1 LSLKPI
7 CDPRDPNDL
16 THLNELNDPNII
28 NRPTGKPANGPTELG
43 VHAAVE
49 NQIPDEEPKMRVRV
63 KQFVEEVLNSVSQ
76 QVEKEGRIPPEI
88 VEKMRELGLFGLS
101 IPKKYGGLGLS
112 TLDEILVY
120 EELTKTNASF
130 RSRIGTSNSIG
141 SMGILYDGTEE
152 QKQKYLSRVA
162 SGQWTAAF
170 ALTEP
175 DAGSDASN
183 IKASAVLAGDNWVLN
198 GSKVFITNGDCAN
211 LITTIAVTDEEKRAR
226 GGFTAFIVE
235 NDFPGFSAGPPDNK
249 MGLKGSHTNE
259 LVFRNCLVPKE
270 NVIGGSEMVGQGF
283 KTAMR
288 VLDKGR
294 LTMGACALGASQ
306 KLLELCVEHVRKM
319 IQSGKS
325 KNDLQ
330 SAQFVLADMATEIH
344 AGRQM
349 LYHAARLRDT
359 GKNVT
364 HEASMVK
371 LFCTEMASRIADKAM
386 DIFGDSGYLKKS
398 QIEMFLRD
406 VRLYRI
412 FEGTSEIQRMV
423 ISRNL
428 LRG

>member
-1 LSLKPI
+1 MGYQLSDDELK
-7 CDPRDPNDL
+7 
-16 THLNELNDPNII
+16 II
-28 NRPTGKPANGPTELG
+28 ETT
-43 VHAAVE
+43 
-49 NQIPDEEPKMRVRV
+49 
-63 KQFVEEVLNSVSQ
+63 KQFVAAELDPVSRE
-76 QVEKEGRIPPEI
+76 VEKDGRIPAPI
-88 VEKMRELGLFGLS
+88 VERMRELGLFGLS

-112 TLDEILVY
+112 TLAEILVY
-120 EELTKTNASF
+120 EELTKTNACF

-141 SMGILYDGTEE
+141 SMGILYDGTRK
-152 QKQKYLSRVA
+152 QKQTYLSRIA
-162 SGQWTAAF
+162 TGQWTAAF

-183 IKASAVLAGDNWVLN
+183 IKTSAVLEGDNWILN
-198 GSKVFITNGDCAN
+198 GSKIFITNGDCADV
-211 LITTIAVTDEEKRAR
+211 ITTIAVTDEEKRAR

-235 NDFPGFSAGPPDNK
+235 NGFPGFSVGPPDNK
-249 MGLKGSHTNE
+249 MGIKGSHTNE
-259 LVFRNCLVPKE
+259 LVFRNCRVPKE
-270 NVIGGSEMVGQGF
+270 NVIGGGAMAGQGF

-306 KLLELCVEHVRKM
+306 KLLELSVDQVRKM
-319 IQSGKS
+319 IRSGKS

-330 SAQFVLADMATEIH
+330 AVQFVLADMATEIH

-371 LFCTEMASRIADKAM
+371 LFCTEMAGRVADKAM
-386 DIFGDSGYLKKS
+386 DIFEDSGYMKES
-398 QIEMFLRD
+398 RIEMFLRD

-423 ISRNL
+423 ISRKL
-428 LRG
+428 LRD

>member
-1 LSLKPI
+1 M
-7 CDPRDPNDL
+7 
-16 THLNELNDPNII
+16 
-28 NRPTGKPANGPTELG
+28 
-43 VHAAVE
+43 
-49 NQIPDEEPKMRVRV
+49 PDEEHNIRNRV
-63 KQFVEEVLNSVSQ
+63 KQFVAEELNPISL
-76 QVEKEGRIPPEI
+76 QVETSGEIPQEI
-88 VEKMRELGLFGLS
+88 IEKMRVLGLFGLS
-101 IPKKYGGLGLS
+101 IPPEYGGLGLT
-112 TLDEILVY
+112 TLEEIRVY
-120 EELTKTNASF
+120 EELTKTNACF

-141 SMGILYDGTEE
+141 SMGILFDGTED
-152 QKQKYLSRVA
+152 QKQKYLSRIA

-183 IKASAVLAGDNWVLN
+183 IKASAVLEGDHWVLN
-198 GSKVFITNGDCAN
+198 GSKLFITNGDCAN
-211 LITTIAVTDEEKRAR
+211 VITTIVVTDEDKRAR
-226 GGFTAFIVE
+226 GGFSAFIIQ
-235 NDFPGFSAGPPDNK
+235 NDFAGFSVGPPDKK

-259 LVFRNCLVPKE
+259 LVFRNCVVPKD
-270 NVIGGSEMVGQGF
+270 NVIGGMGMVGQGF

-306 KLLELCVEHVRKM
+306 KLLDLSVAHVQQM

-325 KNDLQ
+325 SSDLQ
-330 SAQFVLADMATEIH
+330 AAQFALADMATEIY

-386 DIFGDSGYLKKS
+386 DIFGDEGYLKVS
-398 QIEMFLRD
+398 QVEMFLRD

-423 ISRNL
+423 VSRNL
-428 LRG
+428 LRV

>member
-1 LSLKPI
+1 MNPISL
-7 CDPRDPNDL
+7 
-16 THLNELNDPNII
+16 
-28 NRPTGKPANGPTELG
+28 
-43 VHAAVE
+43 
-49 NQIPDEEPKMRVRV
+49 
-63 KQFVEEVLNSVSQ
+63 
-76 QVEKEGRIPPEI
+76 QVEKEGHIPPEI
-88 VEKMRELGLFGLS
+88 VEKMRELGFFGLS
-101 IPKKYGGLGLS
+101 IPQKYGGLGLS
-112 TLDEILVY
+112 TLGEIMVY
-120 EELTKTNASF
+120 EELTKTNACF

-141 SMGILYDGTEE
+141 SMGILFDGTEG
-152 QKQKYLSRVA
+152 QKQRYLSRIA

-183 IKASAVLAGDNWVLN
+183 IKASAVLEGDNWVMN
-198 GSKVFITNGDCAN
+198 GAKLFITNGDCAN
-211 LITTIAVTDEEKRAR
+211 VITTIAVTDEDKGAR
-226 GGFTAFIVE
+226 GGVTAFIVE
-235 NDFPGFSAGPPDNK
+235 NDFPGLSVGPPDKK
-249 MGLKGSHTNE
+249 MGLSGSHTNE

-270 NVIGGSEMVGQGF
+270 NVIGGTAMVGQGF

-294 LTMGACALGASQ
+294 LTMGACAVGASQ
-306 KLLELCVEHVRKM
+306 KLLELSVEHVQNI

-330 SAQFVLADMATEIH
+330 AVQFALADMATEIY

-349 LYHAARLRDT
+349 LYQAARLRDT

-371 LFCTEMASRIADKAM
+371 LFCTEMASRIADKAI
-386 DIFGDSGYLKKS
+386 DIFEDEGYLKTS
-398 QIEMFLRD
+398 QVEMFLRD

-428 LRG
+428 LRK

>member
-1 LSLKPI
+1 MLES
-7 CDPRDPNDL
+7 
-16 THLNELNDPNII
+16 
-28 NRPTGKPANGPTELG
+28 
-43 VHAAVE
+43 
-49 NQIPDEEPKMRVRV
+49 QIPVEELEIRAIV
-63 KQFVEEVLNSVSQ
+63 KQFVEEELNPISL
-76 QVEKEGRIPPEI
+76 QVEKDGRIPPEI
-88 VEKMRELGLFGLS
+88 VDKMRQLGFFGFS
-101 IPKKYGGLGLS
+101 IPKDYGGLGLS
-112 TLDEILVY
+112 TLGEIMVY
-120 EELTKTNASF
+120 EELTKTNACF

-141 SMGILYDGTEE
+141 SMGILFDGTEG
-152 QKQKYLSRVA
+152 QKQRYLSRIA

-170 ALTEP
+170 ALTEA

-183 IKASAVLAGDNWVLN
+183 IKASAVLEGDTWVLN
-198 GSKVFITNGDCAN
+198 GAKLFITNGDCADV
-211 LITTIAVTDEEKRAR
+211 ITTLAVTDEEKGAR
-226 GGFTAFIVE
+226 GGVTAFIVE
-235 NDFPGFSAGPPDNK
+235 KDFPGFTVGPPDQK

-270 NVIGGSEMVGQGF
+270 NVIGGIAMVGQGF
-283 KTAMR
+283 RTAMR

-294 LTMGACALGASQ
+294 LTMGACALGAAQ
-306 KLLELCVEHVRKM
+306 KLLELSVEQVQKM

-330 SAQFVLADMATEIH
+330 AAQFALADMATEIY

-349 LYHAARLRDT
+349 LYQAARLRDT

-386 DIFGDSGYLKKS
+386 DIFETSGTLRES
-398 QIEMFLRD
+398 RIEMFLRD

-423 ISRNL
+423 ISREL

>member
-1 LSLKPI
+1 VDI
-7 CDPRDPNDL
+7 
-16 THLNELNDPNII
+16 EV
-28 NRPTGKPANGPTELG
+28 A
-43 VHAAVE
+43 
-49 NQIPDEEPKMRVRV
+49 DEEHNIRNRV
-63 KQFVEEVLNSVSQ
+63 KQFVEEELNPISL
-76 QVEKEGRIPPEI
+76 QVEASGEIPEEI
-88 VEKMRELGLFGLS
+88 VEKMRSLGLFGLS
-101 IPKKYGGLGLS
+101 IPQAYGGLGLT
-112 TLDEILVY
+112 TLEEILVY
-120 EELTKTNASF
+120 EELTKTNACF

-141 SMGILYDGTEE
+141 SMGILFDGTED
-152 QKQKYLSRVA
+152 QKQTYLSRIA

-183 IKASAVLAGDNWVLN
+183 IKASAILEGDHWVLN
-198 GSKVFITNGDCAN
+198 GTKLFITNGDCAN
-211 LITTIAVTDEEKRAR
+211 LITTIAVTDEDKRAR
-226 GGFTAFIVE
+226 GGFTAFIIE
-235 NDFPGFSAGPPDNK
+235 NDFAGFSVGPPDKK

-259 LVFRNCLVPKE
+259 LIFRNCMVPKE
-270 NVIGGSEMVGQGF
+270 NVIGGMAMVGQGF
-283 KTAMR
+283 KTAMS

-306 KLLELCVEHVRKM
+306 KLLDLSVAHVQQM
-319 IQSGKS
+319 IKSGKS
-325 KNDLQ
+325 RSDLQ
-330 SAQFVLADMATEIH
+330 AAQFVLADMATEIY

-371 LFCTEMASRIADKAM
+371 LFCTEMAGRIADKAM
-386 DIFGDSGYLKKS
+386 DIFEDEGYLKIS
-398 QIEMFLRD
+398 QVEMFLRD

-428 LRG
+428 LKH

>member
-1 LSLKPI
+1 M
-7 CDPRDPNDL
+7 
-16 THLNELNDPNII
+16 
-28 NRPTGKPANGPTELG
+28 
-43 VHAAVE
+43 VE
-49 NQIPDEEPKMRVRV
+49 SQIPVEEQKIRAGVT
-63 KQFVEEVLNSVSQ
+63 QFVEEELNPISL
-76 QVEKEGRIPPEI
+76 QVEKDGRIPPEI
-88 VEKMRELGLFGLS
+88 VDKMRQLGLFGLS

-112 TLDEILVY
+112 TLGEIMIY
-120 EELTKTNASF
+120 EELTKTNACF

-141 SMGILYDGTEE
+141 SMGILFDGTEG
-152 QKQKYLSRVA
+152 QKQQYLSRIA
-162 SGQWTAAF
+162 CGQWTAAF
-170 ALTEP
+170 ALTEA

-183 IKASAVLAGDNWVLN
+183 IKASAVPEGDNWVLN
-198 GSKVFITNGDCAN
+198 GAKLFITNWDCAN
-211 LITTIAVTDEEKRAR
+211 VITTIAVTDEDKGAR
-226 GGFTAFIVE
+226 GGVTAFIVE
-235 NDFPGFSAGPPDNK
+235 KDFPGLTVGPPDQK

-259 LVFRNCLVPKE
+259 LVFRNCLVPRD
-270 NVIGGSEMVGQGF
+270 NVIGGIAMVGQGF

-306 KLLELCVEHVRKM
+306 KLLELSVEHVQKM

-330 SAQFVLADMATEIH
+330 AVQFALADMATEIY

-349 LYHAARLRDT
+349 LYQAARLRDT

-386 DIFGDSGYLKKS
+386 DIFETSGYLRES
-398 QIEMFLRD
+398 RIEMFLRD

-423 ISRNL
+423 ISRDL
-428 LRG
+428 LRK

>member
-1 LSLKPI
+1 MEDQTSDSEQKLRTK
-7 CDPRDPNDL
+7 
-16 THLNELNDPNII
+16 
-28 NRPTGKPANGPTELG
+28 
-43 VHAAVE
+43 
-49 NQIPDEEPKMRVRV
+49 V
-63 KQFVEEVLNSVSQ
+63 KQFVEEELNPISL

-88 VEKMRELGLFGLS
+88 VEKMRKFGFFGLS
-101 IPKKYGGLGLS
+101 IPEEYGGLGLS
-112 TLDEILVY
+112 TLSEIMVY
-120 EELTKTNASF
+120 EELTKINACF

-141 SMGILYDGTEE
+141 SMGILFDGTED
-152 QKQKYLSRVA
+152 QKQNYLPKIA
-162 SGQWTAAF
+162 SGKWTAAF

-175 DAGSDASN
+175 DAGSDASS
-183 IKASAVLAGDNWVLN
+183 IKASAVLDGDQWILN
-198 GSKVFITNGDCAN
+198 GTKLFITNGDCAN
-211 LITTIAVTDEEKRAR
+211 VFTTIAVTDEAKRAR
-226 GGFTAFIVE
+226 GGFTAFIIE
-235 NDFPGFSAGPPDNK
+235 NDFPGFSVGPPDKK

-259 LVFRNCLVPKE
+259 LVFRNCVVPKE
-270 NVIGGSEMVGQGF
+270 NVIGGMAMVGQGF

-306 KLLELCVEHVRKM
+306 KLLDLSVTRIQQM
-319 IQSGKS
+319 IQFGKS

-330 SAQFVLADMATEIH
+330 AAQFVLADMATDIY

-364 HEASMVK
+364 HQASMVK
-371 LFCTEMASRIADKAM
+371 LFCTEMASRIADKAI
-386 DIFGDSGYLKKS
+386 DIFEDEGNLKKS

-428 LRG
+428 LRE